1 MLQPLTQGEGAPAAS
16 PTTAARR
23 TKAATTKRVQR
34 YQLPSK
40 RRRFGHS
47 LIQNNNHIA
56 WLLAACAILGNCFLL
71 SRLFFSFFFSSPVF
85 CSNFSANL
93 LLCALLLILF
103 MLLSCLTYFFT
114 FVVALL
120 LRMTTFAVAALCVD
134 LHPRPADSDC
144 VLHHKMREKIK

>member
-1 MLQPLTQGEGAPAAS
+1 MLQPLTQGEGAPAAA
-16 PTTAARR
+16 PTTTARR

-71 SRLFFSFFFSSPVF
+71 SRLLFFFFLFLARFLFQLLSQSLTLCASF
-85 CSNFSANL
+85 NFIYVTVLPYLFVAF
-93 LLCALLLILF
+93 ALLLW
-103 MLLSCLTYFFT
+103 
-114 FVVALL
+114 
-120 LRMTTFAVAALCVD
+120 MTTFAVAALCVD
-134 LHPRPADSDC
+134 FHPRPADSDC